1 MTAVQVAMAPTGS
14 VSGCIYDRDDE
25 PLGKA
30 QVQALRAIYKDG
42 RRILTI
48 AQTVE
53 TNDRGE
59 YRLFWLAPGRYYVS
73 AKPDIPQL
81 PVDMRSPSGATTSA
95 ARVTAAARFG
105 TYEQASA
112 PVIRKRILKSGEV
125 VEETY
130 ISTYYP
136 G

>member
-1 MTAVQVAMAPTGS
+1 MTGVLLAMPPTGS
-14 VSGCIYDRDDE
+14 IAGRVYDKNGE
-25 PLGKA
+25 PLGNA
-30 QVQALRAIYKDG
+30 EVMAMRQVYKDG
-42 RRILTI
+42 RRTLTI
-48 AQTVE
+48 VQTVA

-81 PVDMRSPSGATTSA
+81 PVDMRSPGGATTSA
-95 ARVTAAARFG
+95 ARVTEAARFG

-112 PVIRKRILKSGEV
+112 PVVRKRILKSGEV